1 MSLLTS
7 VNESSPGNQYVA
19 PTQTPS
25 TDIGVLSNNLQDLG
39 FVASTYTASAT
50 QSFGTGAPP
59 QSVRIS
65 NPGYY
70 AITTSIAGANWSS
83 TGTGTN
89 IKFQLYKGSALPPV
103 ITYPLN
109 ILTTAG
115 TLTQTIIVPLD
126 AGLYTGLVILTVGG
140 GETVTVADRTS
151 IVSMTIVEV
160 A

>member
-19 PTQTPS
+19 PTQTPP
-25 TDIGVLSNNLQDLG
+25 TDIGVLSNNLRDLG
-39 FVASTYTASAT
+39 FVASTYIASQT
-50 QSFGTGAPP
+50 ESFGTGVPS

-83 TGTGTN
+83 TGTASY
-89 IKFQLYKGSALPPV
+89 IKFQLYKGSALPP
-103 ITYPLN
+103 ITIYPMNLLA
-109 ILTTAG
+109 IAG

-126 AGLYTGLVILTVGG
+126 AGLYTGLIILTVGG
-140 GETVTVADRTS
+140 GETVTCADRTS
-151 IVSMTIVEV
+151 IVSMTIIQV